1 MNKNKVISYSEIIP
15 YMGAVIVFLGVTRLF
30 FYYQSF
36 GINIVSYLEFSEII
50 TSFLH
55 VMVIV
60 VIFFMFS
67 TIQSILQTGKSEHE
81 RKKQLKQDILNEERF
96 FVRLWLYLKYHDYIL
111 FSFFAYLLIHITVWI
126 ILKKIY
132 FQDFIL
138 LIAVYFGGFLLYVI
152 ASEVEVKHNQLKS
165 SETAK
170 RFSELL
176 LTATFFVVL
185 TIWVTYQE
193 VHSVKRDKI
202 TYGTSLILKDE
213 SIYKSDSCNYFI
225 GKTQNY
231 VFFYDEDSKST
242 EVIPVS
248 ELKRMIINSNRKS
261 EIHFFSKK

>member
-1 MNKNKVISYSEIIP
+1 YSELIS
-15 YMGAVIVFLGVTRLF
+15 YMGAVIVFLGVTMLF

-50 TSFLH
+50 TSFFHIL
-55 VMVIV
+55 VIA
-60 VIFFMFS
+60 VIFFLYS

-81 RKKQLKQDILNEERF
+81 RKKQLKQDILNEESF
-96 FVRLWLYLKYHDYIL
+96 FKRLWLYLKFHDYVL

-138 LIAVYFGGFLLYVI
+138 LIAIYIGGFLLYVI

-165 SETAK
+165 SENTK
-170 RFSELL
+170 RISELL
-176 LTATFFVVL
+176 LTATFFVIL

-193 VHSVKRDKI
+193 VHSVKKNKT
-202 TYGTSLILKDE
+202 TYGTTVILKDE
-213 SIYKSDSCNYFI
+213 SMFKSDSCNYFI

-231 VFFYDEDSKST
+231 VFFYNEESKST

-248 ELKRMIINSNRKS
+248 ELKRMILNSNRKS
-261 EIHFFSKK
+261 DFQLLSKKQ